1 MNLSRKWLNEFVTV
15 DASDKDFA
23 EAMTLSGSKVEGY
36 EQEGSEI
43 KNVLVGRVEEI
54 VRQALR
60 AMVMQ

>member
-1 MNLSRKWLNEFVTV
+1 M
-15 DASDKDFA
+15 
-23 EAMTLSGSKVEGY
+23 SGSKVEGY

-60 AMVMQ
+60 AMVMK